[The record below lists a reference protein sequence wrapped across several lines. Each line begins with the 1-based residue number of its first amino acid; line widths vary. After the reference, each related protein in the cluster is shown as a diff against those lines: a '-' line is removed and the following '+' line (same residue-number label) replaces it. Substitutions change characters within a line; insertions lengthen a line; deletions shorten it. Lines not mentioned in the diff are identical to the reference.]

1 MHLPDNYLSPQT
13 CGFMFAL
20 STPIVVTSVNKI
32 KLELKNN
39 SLMAPM
45 LGISSSLSFL
55 IMMFNIPIPGGTTA
69 HAVGGTLLAIL
80 VGPYAACI
88 SLSVS
93 LILQAFLF
101 GDGGILSL
109 GANIFNIACIM
120 PFSGYYIYNIFRKKQ
135 HRELGTIIGSYVGIN
150 LSALLVSLEL
160 GIQPIIFHD
169 SSGVPLYNPYSIE
182 ITVPAMMIAHLFIA
196 GVIESFF
203 TYTIYKFIYRVS
215 PDSIYYDK
223 KDKVNIRYNLKY
235 LYRIIFM
242 LVIISPIG
250 LISKDTAF
258 GEWSGKELLNRLI
271 NENIM
276 SSLPMGIKNGLSYN
290 SIFTDYVIPG
300 VSDSISYIL
309 SALTAVLLFIIGS
322 KVLGAIYGKSKNS
335 NLPS

>member
-13 CGFMFAL
+13 CGLMFAL
-20 STPIVVTSVNKI
+20 SAPIVVISVNKI
-32 KLELKNN
+32 KIELKDN
-39 SLMAPM
+39 SSLAPM

-80 VGPYAACI
+80 IGPYAACI
-88 SLSVS
+88 SLSVT

-109 GANIFNIACIM
+109 GANIFNMACVM

-169 SSGVPLYNPYSIE
+169 SSGVPLYNPYPIE
-182 ITVPAMMIAHLFIA
+182 ITVPAMMIAHLFVA

-203 TYTIYKFIYRVS
+203 TYTIYKFIYMVS
-215 PDSIYYDK
+215 PNSIYYYK
-223 KDKVNIRYNLKY
+223 KDKVNIRYHFKY
-235 LYRIIFM
+235 LYWIIFILLIM
-242 LVIISPIG
+242 SPIG

-258 GEWSGKELLNRLI
+258 GEWSSKELLNKLI
-271 NENIM
+271 DENIM
-276 SSLPMGIKNGLSYN
+276 SSLPTGIKNGLSYD
-290 SIFTDYVIPG
+290 SIFSDYMIPG
-300 VSDSISYIL
+300 LSDTISYIL

-322 KVLGAIYGKSKNS
+322 KVLGAIYGKPKKS